1 MTSGW
6 MVYYYKKWFHMSSF
20 ALGSLFFMT
29 QIVMSISTI
38 PSSILPR
45 LFGPVKATLLVQI
58 PSGIF
63 SILIPFAA
71 NHLSVSILLLN
82 CFFGTAAMDVTSRQI
97 LLTNLI
103 RPADLTKVMGIVNIG
118 KTFARCIGPIFT
130 GILANLD
137 YLWLCYII
145 SGVLVIVADCILA
158 CSFLHVD
165 KIILAQIN
173 GK

>member
-1 MTSGW
+1 M
-6 MVYYYKKWFHMSSF
+6 
-20 ALGSLFFMT
+20 
-29 QIVMSISTI
+29 
-38 PSSILPR
+38 PR
-45 LFGPVKATLLVQI
+45 IFGPVKATLLVQI
-58 PSGIF
+58 PSGVF

-158 CSFLHVD
+158 CSFFYMLIRLYWHRLMGSEWRDWIQNITHTHIYIYIKFMQVYFSSWH
-165 KIILAQIN
+165 ILS
-173 GK
+173 KLRF